1 MFAFVRIK
9 SKINKKS
16 RSRILT
22 ILFRP
27 KVSWKRQNES
37 REDRDYEVIICREL
51 LLCDPFC
58 LLSSYGKSLYNA
70 SF

>member
-1 MFAFVRIK
+1 MLRIPYQGLFILAFIQIK

-22 ILFRP
+22 ILLRP
-27 KVSWKRQNES
+27 KVSWNDKMKQ
-37 REDRDYEVIICREL
+37 REDRDYRMINCREL

-58 LLSSYGKSLYNA
+58 LLFS
-70 SF
+70 